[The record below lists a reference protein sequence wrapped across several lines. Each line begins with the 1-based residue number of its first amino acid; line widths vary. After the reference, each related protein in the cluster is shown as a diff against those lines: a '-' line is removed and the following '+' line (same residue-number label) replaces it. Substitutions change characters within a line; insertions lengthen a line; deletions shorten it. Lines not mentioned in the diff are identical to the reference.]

1 MIVLYIA
8 ISSNTIQV
16 YRGDQRGCSNPSV
29 IDSEFQEKNTRG
41 NLADSSCFVQERS
54 ADNRPSFR

>member
-29 IDSEFQEKNTRG
+29 IDSEFQEKITHVATRLQLLCTG
-41 NLADSSCFVQERS
+41 EECRQQAQF
-54 ADNRPSFR
+54 